1 MSDPNAGFPDADD
14 HVSSG
19 DLTRFIVVRVRPFCA
34 ESLRQRV
41 DRSGSESRV
50 ARIRNRRR
58 AGGSPDASQSEELQ
72 RLSVPRPHL
81 GSTSRR
87 QCATG
92 RMATCRSPWAARST
106 CGANRLS
113 CLHRS
118 AAFAPHQSK
127 KCPVASCERG
137 DASREVS
144 PLRLQDSG
152 ESRRIPPLT
161 RPYLSYSCF
170 TMVQVALCTKS
181 GLRPPATVE
190 SNTWP
195 SLMQVWPGR

>member
-127 KCPVASCERG
+127 NARLLLAKEATPQERC
-137 DASREVS
+137 
-144 PLRLQDSG
+144 RLYDFRILANRG
-152 ESRRIPPLT
+152 ESRLSLGLT
-161 RPYLSYSCF
+161 CR
-170 TMVQVALCTKS
+170 TVASPWSRSRSAPSRAC
-181 GLRPPATVE
+181 GRRPP
-190 SNTWP
+190 SNQT
-195 SLMQVWPGR
+195 LGRR